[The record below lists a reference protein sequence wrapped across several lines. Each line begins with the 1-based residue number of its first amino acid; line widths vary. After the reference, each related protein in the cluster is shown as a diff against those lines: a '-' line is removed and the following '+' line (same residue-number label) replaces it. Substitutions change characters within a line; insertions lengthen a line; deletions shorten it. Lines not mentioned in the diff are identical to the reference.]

1 MSRFFRLSFIFMTMA
16 IVPGTVCQESMP
28 RSQSPFSPSDDDVM
42 THLIGELP
50 VIRRDFSNFPELGS
64 AGSLPVEV
72 YVDELG
78 NVTSAKIDGEDEMN
92 SANLTKAQLQVLK
105 SIIAEAIEKASTLRF
120 HPFEQNGHA
129 VPAQFEVEIPVRT
142 LRKERGHLPFPQVH
156 DSNSVKMV
164 LSRSGCFGSCPIYSV
179 EIHGDGTVLYVG
191 TGFVAITGSHRASI
205 SSDAVSKIIEAFR
218 AADYF
223 SLDDKYIWGA
233 TDLPTYTTSI
243 SIDGK
248 TKQVVDYAGEKVGMP
263 RVVSELETTID
274 RLSGVERWTKGNA
287 ETVAALA
294 NENFDFHSSQASE
307 MLANVAQMGT
317 AEAVRDLVAAG
328 VVVSTKP
335 SRVGYYPPSTALG
348 NAALRG
354 DTDMLRALL
363 NAGTN
368 DPEAKT
374 QALERAASGG
384 KLEAMRMLIRYGANP
399 IAPNVLI
406 DAAASGIP
414 AVVKELLQYKPN
426 INGRNK
432 DNATALLSCLHASH
446 YKDQGVNKKQVVQI
460 LLEAGADPNLA
471 DNKGETPLIV
481 NARDTEIA
489 DMLISH
495 GADVNAQADDGFT
508 ALINADTPELT
519 HLLLQH
525 GANPFAK
532 TKQGQT
538 ALDWARQMG
547 HKERAALLEAAM
559 AGEKP

>member
-1 MSRFFRLSFIFMTMA
+1 
-16 IVPGTVCQESMP
+16 
-28 RSQSPFSPSDDDVM
+28 
-42 THLIGELP
+42 
-50 VIRRDFSNFPELGS
+50 
-64 AGSLPVEV
+64 
-72 YVDELG
+72 
-78 NVTSAKIDGEDEMN
+78 
-92 SANLTKAQLQVLK
+92 
-105 SIIAEAIEKASTLRF
+105 
-120 HPFEQNGHA
+120 
-129 VPAQFEVEIPVRT
+129 
-142 LRKERGHLPFPQVH
+142 
-156 DSNSVKMV
+156 
-164 LSRSGCFGSCPIYSV
+164 
-179 EIHGDGTVLYVG
+179 
-191 TGFVAITGSHRASI
+191 
-205 SSDAVSKIIEAFR
+205 
-218 AADYF
+218 
-223 SLDDKYIWGA
+223 
-233 TDLPTYTTSI
+233 
-243 SIDGK
+243 
-248 TKQVVDYAGEKVGMP
+248 
-263 RVVSELETTID
+263 
-274 RLSGVERWTKGNA
+274 
-287 ETVAALA
+287 
-294 NENFDFHSSQASE
+294 
-307 MLANVAQMGT
+307 
-317 AEAVRDLVAAG
+317 
-328 VVVSTKP
+328 
-335 SRVGYYPPSTALG
+335 
-348 NAALRG
+348 LRG